1 MARYPSLA
9 QKVRA
14 TARSVVAARMDETR
28 TLVKT
33 LIDMEAAFVNTA
45 HPDFKNRMN
54 LQDMVRKESVA
65 VKSQQAQAY
74 ETAQR
79 GASTSNPRL
88 TGGLESTS
96 GVLIEGWLEKKGA
109 TSVMKR
115 WTRRWVVVKDR
126 VLFYNKMDHEKQ
138 EHSNPLMKRSNRPSS
153 AANMS
158 DMTDTHTVTLDS
170 SMVELDSDGKSFT
183 ITPQIGKQV
192 HLRCASPEDA
202 QRWVHAVGISK
213 RQDTWDAFIRGKKNE
228 AGHRA
233 SVTTRTRTPSAAA
246 LTGAGMVRRGGGGA
260 GESKRG
266 GGGGRAGPSAS
277 MTDNDI
283 LQSRVI
289 ETLLEAYFG
298 IIRTKIIDSVPKAIT
313 LKLVNAVAS
322 RMHSELVGKLY
333 GDPTQIDSL
342 LAETPETEAKRKRL
356 VEVLGL
362 MEQAMGAIQEVQMS
376 PSLSQ

>member
-33 LIDMEAAFVNTA
+33 LIDMEAAFINTS

-65 VKSQQAQAY
+65 VKNQQAQAY
-74 ETAQR
+74 QTTQR

-126 VLFYNKMDHEKQ
+126 VLYYNKMDHEKT
-138 EHSNPLMKRSNRPSS
+138 EHSNPLMRRSDRPSS

-192 HLRCASPEDA
+192 HLRCPTPEDA

-213 RQDTWDAFIRGKKNE
+213 QQDTWDAFIRGKQNE

-246 LTGAGMVRRGGGGA
+246 LTGAGMVRRGGGA
-260 GESKRG
+260 AESKRG
-266 GGGGRAGPSAS
+266 GVGRAGPSAS

-322 RMHSELVGKLY
+322 RMHSELVGNLY
-333 GDPTQIDSL
+333 GDPAQIDAL

-376 PSLSQ
+376 PSLSSQ